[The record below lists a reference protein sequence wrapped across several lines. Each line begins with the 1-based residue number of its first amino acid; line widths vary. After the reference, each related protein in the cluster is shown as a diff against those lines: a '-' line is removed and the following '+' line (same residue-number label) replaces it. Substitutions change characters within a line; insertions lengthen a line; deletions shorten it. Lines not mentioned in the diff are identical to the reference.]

1 MNDTEASKTI
11 MEVNETNETAENN
24 KMNESIQVIK
34 KILNA
39 DDYKRSGGLI
49 KDYLESQEG
58 KAIQGN

>member
-1 MNDTEASKTI
+1 